1 MGVSE
6 MSDAGAAPLA
16 DAGTNSLSDTDSR
29 PLAGAGAVSL
39 AVLERDPDTAV
50 HTGYRPVSD
59 SLAIHATVS
68 VVIPV
73 KNEEFN
79 LPIVLSSLP
88 DWVDEVVLVDGHSVD
103 ASIAVARQCRPD
115 INVVTQT
122 GAGKGNALVAGFE
135 VCTGDIIV
143 MMDGDGSTPGSEIVR
158 YVSALVAGA
167 DFAKGSRFANSGGSD
182 DITISRRLG
191 NRVLSGLVNLTFGTR
206 YTDLCY
212 GYNAFWAD
220 HLPDLHLDC
229 GGFEVETVM
238 NIRAAKNGLRVQEIP
253 SHEAQRVHGESNLHV
268 VNDGWRILKAIA
280 SEAMTRSDPVPELRT
295 ATGGAEEA
303 FSAEPRGD
311 ARIFQRP
318 FPATPAMIS
327 VVICAYT
334 EQRWT
339 ETCAAVESVRQQTF
353 PTKEIVLVVDH
364 NPALYAS
371 LSVALP
377 DVTVVENREEQ
388 GLSGGK
394 NTGVSIA
401 KGDVVAFLDD
411 DAVADP
417 DWLKFF
423 ADSFEDPAVVG
434 VGGLTLPDW
443 RAPRPSWFPKE
454 FDWVVGCT
462 YRGMAESQQ
471 AVRNV
476 LGGNACFRR
485 EALELVEGFQNG
497 IGRSAGNGRP
507 LGCEE
512 TELCIRINQRLPG
525 AVMLFDDRATIW
537 HLVPPERCRFSY
549 FRARCY
555 AEGVSK
561 ALVTANVGSR
571 DGLSSERRYTTRT
584 LPVGVARGMADFSRG
599 DISGLGRAGAIAAGL
614 CLTVAGYVAGSVTRR
629 ARRPRSMD
637 PTEVAVRSTG

>member
-1 MGVSE
+1 MGKAETLPGTESV
-6 MSDAGAAPLA
+6 PLA
-16 DAGTNSLSDTDSR
+16 DTSTD
-29 PLAGAGAVSL
+29 PPTGAVSL
-39 AVLERDPDTAV
+39 VVLEPEPVGLPA
-50 HTGYRPVSD
+50 GYRPVSD
-59 SLAIHATVS
+59 AFAIGPTVS

-73 KNEEFN
+73 KNEAHN

-88 DWVDEVVLVDGHSVD
+88 DWLDEVVLVDGHSVD
-103 ASIAVARQCRPD
+103 ESIAVARQCRPD
-115 INVVTQT
+115 INVVTQPGT
-122 GAGKGNALVAGFE
+122 GKGDALLAGFE
-135 VCTGDIIV
+135 ACTGDIIV

-167 DFAKGSRFANSGGSD
+167 DYAKGSRFANSGGSD
-182 DITISRRLG
+182 DITFSRRLG
-191 NRVLSGLVNLTFGTR
+191 NRVLSGIVNLTFGTR

-220 HLPDLHLDC
+220 RLPYLSLDG

-238 NIRAAKNGLRVQEIP
+238 NIRAAKSGLRVQEIP
-253 SHEAQRVHGESNLHV
+253 SHEAERVHGESNLHV
-268 VNDGWRILKAIA
+268 VSDGWRILNAIA
-280 SEAMTRSDPVPELRT
+280 KEAVTRPGPRSLRT
-295 ATGGAEEA
+295 TAGTAQGRRSVQPQIGDGILQPPS
-303 FSAEPRGD
+303 SA
-311 ARIFQRP
+311 I
-318 FPATPAMIS
+318 PAMIS
-327 VVICAYT
+327 VVICAFT
-334 EQRWT
+334 ERRWA

-353 PTKEIVLVVDH
+353 PNKEIIVVVDH
-364 NPALYAS
+364 NPALYGS
-371 LSVALP
+371 LSVALH

-423 ADSFEDPAVVG
+423 ADSFADPAVVG
-434 VGGLTLPDW
+434 VGGLTLPEW
-443 RAPRPSWFPKE
+443 KAPRPSWFPRE

-462 YRGMAESQQ
+462 YRGMAESGQ

-485 EALELVEGFQNG
+485 EVVELVEGFQNG
-497 IGRSAGNGRP
+497 IGRTAGNGRP

-512 TELCIRINQRLPG
+512 TELCIRINQRQPG
-525 AVMLFDDRATIW
+525 AVMLFDDRAMIR
-537 HLVPPERCRFSY
+537 HLVPAERCRFSY

-555 AEGVSK
+555 AEGLSK
-561 ALVTANVGSR
+561 ALVTANVGSH

-584 LPVGVARGMADFSRG
+584 LPAGVARGIADFGRG

-614 CLTVAGYVAGSVTRR
+614 GSTVAGYVVGSVTSRT
-629 ARRPRSMD
+629 RRPD
-637 PTEVAVRSTG
+637 STGAARLLVDSTG